1 MSPSNETATDQ
12 NRLSFLDHES
22 RLEAFLKQPKS
33 IIIGRY
39 TVGR

>member
-1 MSPSNETATDQ
+1 MSPSNETDQ